1 MEEGS
6 GRPDLFRRRPCSV
19 SSRLLRFAPAP
30 LLIAQIA
37 GHRVTIRVSLEGGLA
52 VYDGEQLVAWHR
64 LAPAERGWVTVPAH
78 HAALWAQT
86 LDVERRP
93 LAVYEEV
100 TSWS

>member
-1 MEEGS
+1 M
-6 GRPDLFRRRPCSV
+6 
-19 SSRLLRFAPAP
+19 LRFAPAP

-37 GHRVTIRVSLEGGLA
+37 GHRVTIRVSLEDGLA